1 MNLKQLFRKRK
12 HHSMTVRSKAGGNS
26 QAHEEPV
33 RELKREV
40 IDSLDEMS
48 DEALEQVAGGY
59 WLRSSSSF
67 F

>member
-12 HHSMTVRSKAGGNS
+12 HHSMTVRGKTVENG
-26 QAHEEPV
+26 QAQEEPV
-33 RELKREV
+33 RDLKREP
-40 IDSLDEMS
+40 IDSPDEMS

-67 F
+67 L